1 MSRSGQKK
9 KDLKEAYRQMKPRGG
24 VYQIRNLDNGKL
36 FVGSGPDFK
45 AAWNSAQFQLKN
57 GLHTNAALQAEWT
70 ATGADHFV
78 FEEVTEYKREEDAQ
92 TDARYELKKLEA
104 MFMEELKPFGEKGY
118 H

>member
-36 FVGSGPDFK
+36 FLGNGPDFK

-57 GLHTNAALQAEWT
+57 GLHTNAALQSDWT